1 MTSPNRIFVRTTK
14 KTYQRQYDGEVAFDL
29 GIFAG
34 ISPEWVEAPLTELA
48 LLSQLRREQ
57 HQSVVNLKVG
67 LSVTSEL
74 PAWQALTKEPPSAA
88 KLEQVVKYFTELEQ
102 ELARRRGTPLL
113 QDGRVSAATR
123 AFVNRTIKDKSM
135 DDRVARIRVS
145 FVTTLPTKSK
155 GRLLISDHPEAGRGP
170 LSAIPH
176 ESLQDLRQKVTQTLE
191 SDMERVRQACT
202 KELDE
207 YERVKAAVQKAS
219 SLVVPPETESEIRV
233 ALTGPYLCRR
243 QMLQG
248 PDTAAVLAVVLR
260 AEARLSSPLQKVDD
274 KEGCTAGSWEL
285 ARLLDPPEGYGQNI
299 QQLANVEVAPPVRLL
314 FACAQLLQIHTG
326 WNFSSIVD
334 LEVHGMVD
342 VEGDIWLQ
350 SIKSKTRDE
359 TPPVVVTKND
369 EAVARVILLLRNR
382 LTLLKE
388 RGWVDTAE
396 SRLWL
401 TFRSIHR
408 HAPQNV
414 INWGTE
420 RQRFIARHRL
430 PSFSGDQVRVQKLA
444 QIATGP
450 GGVNAAQLAAG
461 HVAIQT
467 TMAYVQKLLLE
478 RWNASVLLEFERRF
492 DATVRFLID
501 KNSVDAEQRIIAYP
515 IGDGTSCVDPFHPPE
530 DDWMKGGVCTATEC
544 HSGDGCPNRQIE
556 IDEKRLEELCVTHKF
571 YRENWNRMCNEN
583 EAEFNRF
590 HLSPMLFNFALYHYI
605 GNGPYRHLLSNED

>member
-1 MTSPNRIFVRTTK
+1 MTSPNRIFVRTKK

-29 GIFAG
+29 GAFAG
-34 ISPEWVEAPLTELA
+34 ISPEWVEVPLIELA
-48 LLSQLRREQ
+48 LRSQLRREH
-57 HQSVVNLKVG
+57 HQRVVNLKVG

-88 KLEQVVKYFTELEQ
+88 KLEQLVKYFTELEQ
-102 ELARRRGTPLL
+102 HLTSRRGTPLL
-113 QDGRVSAATR
+113 QDGRISAITR
-123 AFVNRTIKDKSM
+123 AFVHQTLKKKSF
-135 DDRVARIRVS
+135 DDRMARIRVS

-155 GRLLISDHPEAGRGP
+155 GRLLISDHPIAGRGP

-176 ESLQDLRQKVTQTLE
+176 ESLQDLHQKVTQTLE
-191 SDMERVRQACT
+191 SDMDRVRQACIY
-202 KELDE
+202 ELDE
-207 YERVKAAVQKAS
+207 YERVKAMVQKAS
-219 SLVVPPETESEIRV
+219 ALTVPLARESEIRV
-233 ALTGPYLCRR
+233 ALAGSYMCRR
-243 QMLQG
+243 QLLQG
-248 PDTAAVLAVVLR
+248 PDTAAVLAVALR
-260 AEARLSSPLQKVDD
+260 AEAHFSSPLAKVDD
-274 KEGCTAGSWEL
+274 KMGCTAGSWDL
-285 ARLLDPPEGYGQNI
+285 VRMLDPPEGYGQNI

-314 FACAQLLQIHTG
+314 FACALLLQIHTG

-334 LEVHGMVD
+334 LELQGMVD
-342 VEGDIWLQ
+342 VDADTWLQ
-350 SIKSKTRDE
+350 SIKAKTHDQ
-359 TPPVVVTKND
+359 TPPVVVSKND

-382 LTLLKE
+382 LAMLKE
-388 RGWVDTAE
+388 RGWVEADE

-408 HAPQNV
+408 HVPQNV
-414 INWGTE
+414 INWSS
-420 RQRFIARHRL
+420 ARHAFLARHKL
-430 PSFSGDQVRVQKLA
+430 PYFSGDQVRVQKLA

-461 HVAIQT
+461 HLAIQT
-467 TMAYVQKLLLE
+467 TMAYVQKMLLE
-478 RWNASVLLEFERRF
+478 RRNASILLEFERRF

-501 KNSVDAEQRIIAYP
+501 KDSVDAEQRIIAYP
-515 IGDGTSCVDPFHPPE
+515 IGDGTSCVDPFHPPD

-544 HSGDGCPNRQIE
+544 HSGDGCPNRQIK